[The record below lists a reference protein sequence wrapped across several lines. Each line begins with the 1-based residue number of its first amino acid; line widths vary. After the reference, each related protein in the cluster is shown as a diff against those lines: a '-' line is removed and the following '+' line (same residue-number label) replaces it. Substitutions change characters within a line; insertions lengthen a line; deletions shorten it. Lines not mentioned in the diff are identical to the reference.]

1 MTADEPVHALLFDLG
16 GVLIDIDFDRVFA
29 HWARFAPFSAAQIRD
44 RFVFDNTY
52 HRYECGQTDD
62 ATFFEFV
69 RRTLDLDASDEQI
82 RDGWNAVFVAQ
93 NDDVLGMV
101 RQASRLRPS
110 YAFTNTSS
118 SHQTAWSR
126 AYPDVVGAFR
136 RIFSSAEM
144 GLRKPDRA
152 AFEAVTDAIGHA
164 PGSILFF
171 DDLPSNVAGA
181 RAAGLRAIQ
190 VGSPQDVRSG
200 LQAVGLL

>member
-1 MTADEPVHALLFDLG
+1 MTRNEPIQALLFDLG

-29 HWARFAPFSAAQIRD
+29 RWAEYAPISAPQIRE

-52 HRYECGQTDD
+52 HRYERGETDD
-62 ATFFEFV
+62 ATFFDFV

-82 RDGWNAVFVAQ
+82 RDGWNAAFVAQ

-101 RQASRLRPS
+101 RQVSQLLPS

-118 SHQTAWSR
+118 SHQSAWSS

-136 RIFSSAEM
+136 VIFSSAEM

-152 AFEAVTDAIGHA
+152 AFEAVTDAIGLA

-181 RAAGLRAIQ
+181 RSAGLQAVR
-190 VGSPQDVRSG
+190 VSGPQDVRSG
-200 LQAVGLL
+200 LQAAGLL

>member
-1 MTADEPVHALLFDLG
+1 MTRHEPVQALLFDLG

-29 HWARFAPFSAAQIRD
+29 HWARYAPISALQIRE
-44 RFVFDNTY
+44 RFVFDDTY
-52 HRYECGQTDD
+52 HRYERGETDD

-93 NDDVLGMV
+93 NEAVLGMV
-101 RQASRLRPS
+101 RQVSRLLPS
-110 YAFTNTSS
+110 YAFTNTSR
-118 SHQTAWSR
+118 SHQSAWST
-126 AYPDVVGAFR
+126 AYPDVVDAFR

-152 AFEAVTDAIGHA
+152 AFEAVTGAIGLA

-181 RAAGLRAIQ
+181 RAAGLQAIH
-190 VGSPQDVRSG
+190 VRGPQDVRSG